1 MLKGYRWDDE
11 KKKVREMEQRERRRY
26 LIRRLLEE
34 KKEYAHDE
42 IPDEEQEQKRLLRA
56 LMNLRLPGSMD
67 QDFLSIQ
74 DDYLQ
79 EEIKEKGITDL
90 TELKEYQPGL
100 FLWQGDI
107 TTLRCDAIVNAA
119 NAGMTGCYVPNH
131 GCIDNAIHSYA
142 GIQLRDECAN
152 LMHAQGHDE
161 PTGSAKI
168 TRAYNLPS
176 SYILHTVGPIIH
188 GEVWELD
195 MLLLARS
202 YLSCLNLAE
211 QHELKSIAFC
221 CISTGE
227 FRFPNQL
234 AAEIAVNT
242 VKGFMKK
249 KRCIQKVIFN
259 VFKDE
264 DREIYERLLDESK

>member
-1 MLKGYRWDDE
+1 
-11 KKKVREMEQRERRRY
+11 MEQKERRRY

-34 KKEYAHDE
+34 KKEYTHYE
-42 IPDEEQEQKRLLRA
+42 IPDEEQEQKLLLRA

-67 QDFLSIQ
+67 QAFLSIQ
-74 DDYLQ
+74 DEYLQ
-79 EEIKEKGITDL
+79 EEIKQKGITDL
-90 TELKEYQPGL
+90 TDLKEYQAGL

-119 NAGMTGCYVPNH
+119 NAGMTGCYVPSH

-142 GIQLRDECAN
+142 GIQLRQECAD
-152 LMHAQGHDE
+152 LMQAQGHDE
-161 PTGSAKI
+161 PTGRAKM

-176 SYILHTVGPIIH
+176 SYIIHTVGPIIH
-188 GEVWELD
+188 GEVREQD
-195 MLLLARS
+195 KELLASS
-202 YLSCLNLAE
+202 YESCLDLAAQNQLE
-211 QHELKSIAFC
+211 SIAFC

-234 AAEIAVNT
+234 AAEIVLDT
-242 VKGFMKK
+242 VKEFMKK
-249 KRCIQKVIFN
+249 KTSIQKVIFN

-264 DREIYERLLDESK
+264 DREIYERLLGEAK